1 MNIIITEAQYNSLT
15 EERLREFLYS
25 LWDNQKKHGEEP
37 TFDDIIYQVSDI
49 KKNSNE
55 DYEIIRPI
63 WYDYNGGYDKLLQE
77 IKDVVEHDEIQIKGE
92 SNLDIIIFVTDVISY
107 GVKYEAGI
115 IEINCKVVGGK
126 VDGYVYHDETGEQ
139 TLVPNMDIFE
149 MFRELEYDTE
159 YFEEFIKSE
168 IYDYMYERLKHFG
181 VPMGVNLEF

>member
-15 EERLREFLYS
+15 EENLREFLYS

-37 TFDDIIYQVSDI
+37 TFDDIIYQVSDS
-49 KKNSNE
+49 KKDSND

-63 WYDYNGGYDKLLQE
+63 WYDYNGGYDKILQE

-115 IEINCKVVGGK
+115 IDINCKVVGGK
-126 VDGYVYHDETGEQ
+126 VDGYVYRDETDEQ
-139 TLVPNMDIFE
+139 TLVPNMDIFD
-149 MFRELEYDTE
+149 MYRSLEYDTE

-168 IYDYMYERLKHFG
+168 CYDYMYERLKHFG
-181 VPMGVNLEF
+181 VPISVNLEF